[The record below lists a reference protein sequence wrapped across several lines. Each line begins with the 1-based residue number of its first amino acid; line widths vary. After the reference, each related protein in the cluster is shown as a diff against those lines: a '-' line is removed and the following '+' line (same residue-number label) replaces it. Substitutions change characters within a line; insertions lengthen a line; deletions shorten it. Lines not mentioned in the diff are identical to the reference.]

1 MYGLLDYWNGL
12 LNLRYGLFYAY
23 YALLRVRCG
32 QLMYMIDKL
41 PRM

>member
-12 LNLRYGLFYAY
+12 LNLMYGLLNAY

-41 PRM
+41 LRM